1 MVKSYRHLRDL
12 QLSSAIFVCRDTFS
26 TSNILQIAPQQNS
39 GVKHDM
45 QAEHVRFYLGPL
57 YARLSQRV
65 YTYTYSTFERN
76 VHVQYTY
83 STFEST
89 FNTIRSVQC
98 TRTVRSCSCTSVI
111 ACTKVPSYL
120 RTYFRKYFRTL
131 NERRYYLSM
140 SEHMKCTMTCTVISS

>member
-65 YTYTYSTFERN
+65 YN
-76 VHVQYTY
+76 VVHVHVQY
-83 STFEST
+83 F
-89 FNTIRSVQC
+89 RKK
-98 TRTVRSCSCTSVI
+98 RTVHVQ
-111 ACTKVPSYL
+111 
-120 RTYFRKYFRTL
+120 YFRKYESTFVRKYIPSYFTLYSKYLRTKVLSYFRT
-131 NERRYYLSM
+131 
-140 SEHMKCTMTCTVISS
+140 TVGLQRVHVRVVCVSDYKKTEL

>member
-76 VHVQYTY
+76 VQYTY
-83 STFEST
+83 STKVLSYESTFEST
-89 FNTIRSVQC
+89 
-98 TRTVRSCSCTSVI
+98 VRKYNYILYVVL
-111 ACTKVPSYL
+111 KVPSYNCT
-120 RTYFRKYFRTL
+120 RTC
-131 NERRYYLSM
+131 SV
-140 SEHMKCTMTCTVISS
+140 CI

>member
-76 VHVQYTY
+76 VQYTY

-89 FNTIRSVQC
+89 KVHTLRC
-98 TRTVRSCSCTSVI
+98 TQSTFV
-111 ACTKVPSYL
+111 
-120 RTYFRKYFRTL
+120 RKYFRT
-131 NERRYYLSM
+131 
-140 SEHMKCTMTCTVISS
+140 TVGLHVRVVCVSDYKKTEL